1 MGRVA
6 IVTGSARGI
15 GRSIALRLAQDG
27 YDVAINDISANKS
40 GAEEVA
46 KEIQGLG
53 RKSTVA
59 IADVSKLK
67 EVEQMIQDVVKELGP
82 LNTMVA
88 NAGIAQV
95 KPLLDLTEEDF
106 ENMFRVNV
114 FGVQNCYQAAAKQI
128 IKQGNAT
135 PEQPAKLIG
144 CSSIVGFKPFALLSH
159 YSASKWAVRGLT
171 QAYAMEMAE
180 YNITVNAYAPGIV
193 GTAMWDLIDEKLGEK
208 TGAQKGDTIKKYSGE
223 LIALKRTSTPEDVAR
238 LVSFLGSSDS
248 NYVTGQTQIVDGGI
262 IFT

>member
-1 MGRVA
+1 MPRVA

-15 GRSIALRLAQDG
+15 GRAIALRLAQDG
-27 YDVAINDISANKS
+27 YDVAINDIAANKS
-40 GAEEVA
+40 GAEEVVQ
-46 KEIQGLG
+46 EIQKMG

-67 EVEQMIQDVVKELGP
+67 EVTQMIENVVKELGP

-135 PEQPAKLIG
+135 PESPAKLIG
-144 CSSIVGFKPFALLSH
+144 VSYIPPCISLRP
-159 YSASKWAVRGLT
+159 
-171 QAYAMEMAE
+171 
-180 YNITVNAYAPGIV
+180 
-193 GTAMWDLIDEKLGEK
+193 
-208 TGAQKGDTIKKYSGE
+208 
-223 LIALKRTSTPEDVAR
+223 TS
-238 LVSFLGSSDS
+238 
-248 NYVTGQTQIVDGGI
+248 Y
-262 IFT
+262 